1 LNAGVWGAL
10 VIGAAVVF
18 ASVYVAVLLRGVE
31 NERVISSAITAMVA
45 ARNSTDTPPQRAL
58 LRSVADTLLAQERAA
73 AKIEAAVYEAALP
86 GHQVP
91 ELEEL
96 LKELLALPEPQLIVA
111 DFLDEHGG
119 GSAEPA
125 GFDAL
130 AAHLVSSA
138 TGSVYAGLA
147 DGDGEAYWYKLL
159 AIAMNGRIE
168 PVARAAFDLSG
179 PPRQAH
185 APRMEDANPA
195 ATARVAGALDQATR
209 RQLRLATLLHG
220 QAEAI
225 LRLRGQGYERERR
238 TVALR
243 IRRLLAAPRLKLGRP
258 QFQLA
263 DLAVIEVSLDA
274 VGEVVDTAAEH
285 LDDGDPARAAYLLAG
300 AQVPAPG
307 GLPGRVYSQDALSQ
321 VRPLA
326 ALGVWH
332 RLAVCRWAAACH
344 AVIARGA
351 SWPPGRSA
359 DGEKDES

>member
-1 LNAGVWGAL
+1 LNTGVWGAF

-18 ASVYVAVLLRGVE
+18 TSVYVALLLRGVE

-45 ARNSTDTPPQRAL
+45 ARNSTDTVPQRAL
-58 LRSVADTLLAQERAA
+58 LRSVADALLAQERATA
-73 AKIEAAVYEAALP
+73 RIEAAIYEAALP

-111 DFLDEHGG
+111 GFLDEHGG
-119 GSAEPA
+119 GSGDSAA
-125 GFDAL
+125 FGAL
-130 AAHLVSSA
+130 AVHLVSSA
-138 TGSVYAGLA
+138 TESVYAGLA
-147 DGDGEAYWYKLL
+147 DGDGEAYLYKLL

-168 PVARAAFDLSG
+168 PVARAAYDQPG
-179 PPRQAH
+179 PPGQAH
-185 APRMEDANPA
+185 APRLEDANPA
-195 ATARVAGALDQATR
+195 ATARVADALDQATR

-225 LRLRGQGYERERR
+225 LRLRGQGDERERR
-238 TVALR
+238 TAALR
-243 IRRLLAAPRLKLGRP
+243 VRRLLAAPRLKLRRP
-258 QFQLA
+258 QFQPA
-263 DLAVIEVSLDA
+263 DLALIEVSLDA

-285 LDDGDPARAAYLLAG
+285 LDGGHPARAAYLLAG
-300 AQVPAPG
+300 TQVPAPG
-307 GLPGRVYSQDALSQ
+307 GLPGRVYNQDALSQ

-344 AVIARGA
+344 AVIARSA
-351 SWPPGRSA
+351 PWPPDRPAG
-359 DGEKDES
+359 DEGDES